1 MKVYGRGLAS
11 VARMTQ
17 FEKRLAGICVM
28 LALGSAIG
36 RAQGGLTHPLDPLS
50 KDEIATAVKVLKD
63 SGHVSE
69 TSRFATVVL
78 HEPPKRE
85 VRAFRPGD
93 TIHREAFA
101 VVYERAVNKTFE
113 AVVDVSKGSVVSWK
127 EVPGSQPPLL
137 IEDYLRTISVVHSDP
152 GWQEAMKRR
161 GLTNFQEIQIDA
173 WSAGYYGF
181 PGEEN
186 ARMVR
191 ALSYYRGPY
200 KNPYAHPIEGVVA
213 YVNLNTMKVVKL
225 VDTGVV
231 PVVTSN
237 SDLDEK
243 SVGPLR
249 AAPKPLEMV
258 QQQGKSF
265 QVNGGEITWQNWHF
279 RYGLHPREGLVLY
292 TVGYE
297 DQGRVRPILY
307 RASLSEMVVPY
318 GDPGPAWFFKNAF
331 DEGEYGIGRLAQ
343 ALEPGTDFPGNASTY
358 SAVFASDAGT
368 PYELPRAVALYERD
382 GGILW
387 KHVDYLT
394 GNNQSRRARELVLC
408 YVANVGNYEYAFNWI
423 FHQDGALEMEV
434 DLTGIMQ
441 AKGIASGEPAMASHS
456 MPDFGHVVGE
466 GVEAVHHQHFLNF
479 RLDMDVDGD
488 GGNNTVVELNT
499 EALPPGKSNPYRN
512 AFVTTET
519 PLGTEQQGQRQVNLA
534 SSRKWKVINPSVKN
548 ALGQPV
554 GYMLIPGENAVPYAD
569 PQSSVRKRAGFI
581 NSHLWVTQYN
591 PEEMNAAGY
600 YINQSKG
607 GEGLPKWTQQNRSI
621 EGKDVVLWYT
631 MGITHIP
638 RPEEWPV
645 MTAHKAG
652 FMLIPA
658 GFFSRNPA
666 LDVPKP

>member
-1 MKVYGRGLAS
+1 MNRHYHRFSLSTLKSTLTYLLSACVLLSPILYSPAVFAQSGAS
-11 VARMTQ
+11 
-17 FEKRLAGICVM
+17 F
-28 LALGSAIG
+28 
-36 RAQGGLTHPLDPLS
+36 PLDPLS
-50 KDEIATAVKVLKD
+50 KDEIAAAVNILRSAGKASD
-63 SGHVSE
+63 S
-69 TSRFATVVL
+69 SRFATITL
-78 HEPPKRE
+78 HEPPKSE
-85 VRAFRPGD
+85 VLAFKPGD
-93 TIHREAFA
+93 PIRREAFA
-101 VVYERAVNKTFE
+101 VVYERSSNKTYE
-113 AVVDVSKGSVVSWK
+113 AVVDVKGGSVESWR
-127 EVPGSQPPLL
+127 EILGSQPPFL
-137 IEDYLRTISVVHSDP
+137 IEDLLLTITIVRADP
-152 GWQEAMKRR
+152 EWRQAMTRR
-161 GLTNFQEIQIDA
+161 GITDFQSVQIDA

-181 PGEEN
+181 PDEEN

-191 ALSYYRGPY
+191 ALSYYRGKY

-213 YVNLNTMKVVKL
+213 YVNLNTKKVQKL

-237 SDLDEK
+237 SDLDES
-243 SVGPLR
+243 SVGPQR

-258 QQQGKSF
+258 QPEGASF
-265 QVNGGEITWQNWHF
+265 QVNGREIIWQKWHF
-279 RYGLHPREGLVLY
+279 RYTLHPREGLVLY

-297 DQGRVRPILY
+297 DQGRIRPILY

-331 DEGEYGIGRLAQ
+331 DEGEYGVGRLAQ
-343 ALEPGTDFPGNASTY
+343 PLEPKSDFPSNATTY
-358 SAVFASDAGT
+358 NAVFASDTGT

-394 GNNQSRRARELVLC
+394 GNNQSRRARELVLS
-408 YVANVGNYEYAFNWI
+408 YVANVGNYEYGFNWI

-441 AKGIASGEPAMASHS
+441 AKGIASGEAAMAGHNPS
-456 MPDFGHVVGE
+456 DYGHVVGD

-488 GGNNTVVELNT
+488 GGNSVVELNT
-499 EALPPGKSNPYRN
+499 QAVPPGKSNPHRN

-519 PLGTEQQGQRQVNLA
+519 QLLTEQQGQRQIDL
-534 SSRKWKVINPSVKN
+534 STSRKWKVINPSVKN
-548 ALGQPV
+548 ALGQPT
-554 GYMLIPGENAVPYAD
+554 GYMLVPGENSVPYAD
-569 PQSSVRKRAGFI
+569 PESSVRKRAGFI
-581 NSHLWVTQYN
+581 NSHLWVTQYDAS
-591 PEEMNAAGY
+591 EMNSAGY

-607 GEGLPKWTQQNRSI
+607 GEGLPKWVKQNRSI
-621 EGKDVVLWYT
+621 DGKDIVLWYT

-645 MTAHKAG
+645 MTTHKAG